1 MIDQIL
7 RGTIWSARFPVNR
20 TERLARLAH
29 PRHDPVPKKS
39 GVYRIHMEGVPIL
52 AYVGQSQDLRR
63 RINELRGI
71 EGDSMPFTDPH
82 IASPCLWVWK
92 QFPPNRPY
100 TVSFAAI
107 EGSAYWR
114 QGFEDLVI
122 AQARWNLKRALT
134 LDERWHTAYSPLAN
148 FHKMP
153 DGWVS
158 SSSRAKGYRGG
169 RVPFRTESHTPS
181 IMPVGELDDQ
191 RDPIADLGWGG
202 HEWTPWRRAGEV
214 QVDERAQ
221 GLYRLR
227 KSDENDLIFIGYGS
241 IGDAMRDARS
251 AGRDLMVSYV
261 VGPWCYHE
269 QLELVTDA
277 LGLYLC
283 QTGNLP
289 HVQYGGEENKRA
301 GSSWLLSSLTTQ
313 VICALF
319 RPASAQS
326 LRLPEMAIA

>member
-1 MIDQIL
+1 
-7 RGTIWSARFPVNR
+7 
-20 TERLARLAH
+20 
-29 PRHDPVPKKS
+29 
-39 GVYRIHMEGVPIL
+39 MEGATVL

-71 EGDSMPFTDPH
+71 EGDIMPFIDPH
-82 IASPCLWVWK
+82 IASPCLWAWK
-92 QFPPNRPY
+92 QLPPNCPY

-107 EGSAYWR
+107 ECSAYWR

-122 AQARWNLKRALT
+122 AQARWAVKRAPT
-134 LDERWHTAYSPLAN
+134 LEKRWRTAYSPLAN

-169 RVPFRTESHTPS
+169 SVPFRTESHTPS
-181 IMPVGELDDQ
+181 ILPVGELDDQ

-202 HEWTPWRRAGEV
+202 HEWTPWRAAGDV

-227 KSDENDLIFIGYGS
+227 KSDANSLLFIGYGN
-241 IGDAMRDARS
+241 IGDAVRGVGSM
-251 AGRDLMVSYV
+251 GKDLLFSYV
-261 VGPWCYHE
+261 AGPWCYHE
-269 QLELVTDA
+269 QLELVTDV
-277 LGLYLC
+277 LGLYLR

-301 GSSWLLSSLTTQ
+301 GSSWSLPSIATQ

-319 RPASAQS
+319 CLAHAQS
-326 LRLPEMAIA
+326 TRSPKMAIA